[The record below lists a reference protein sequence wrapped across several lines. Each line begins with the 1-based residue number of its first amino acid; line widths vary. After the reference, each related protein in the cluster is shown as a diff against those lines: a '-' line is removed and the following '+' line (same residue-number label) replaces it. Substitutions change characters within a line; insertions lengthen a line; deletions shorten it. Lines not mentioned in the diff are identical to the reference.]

1 MSNAALAKPGR
12 SEAIMTELVEP
23 VGDVGHLWFRKDPGG
38 SVEDGY
44 TGAGGDE
51 AGVWGS
57 L

>member
-1 MSNAALAKPGR
+1 
-12 SEAIMTELVEP
+12 MTELVEP